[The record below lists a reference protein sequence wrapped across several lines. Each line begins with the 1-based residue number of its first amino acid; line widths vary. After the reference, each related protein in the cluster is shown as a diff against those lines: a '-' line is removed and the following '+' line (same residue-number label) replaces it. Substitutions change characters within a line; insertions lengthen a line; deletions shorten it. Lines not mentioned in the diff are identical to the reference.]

1 MKVDVN
7 NLSVAAEEILKVYAD
22 GVYNATEEGLKA
34 AEKVLIN
41 DLKATSPSKTGDYKK
56 GWKAKGKRWKLKRYV
71 GNTKTVKQKGGE
83 IPLSNILEYASKS
96 PHRGLIKRTYENAIP
111 KMEQALISEIKKEA

>member
-1 MKVDVN
+1 MAIDVN

-22 GVYNATEEGLKA
+22 GIYKATESGIAA
-34 AEKVLIN
+34 AEKVLIK
-41 DLKATSPSKTGDYKK
+41 DLKATSPRKTGEYQK

-96 PHRGLIKRTYENAIP
+96 KYKGQIKRTYQNAIP
-111 KMEQALISEIKKEA
+111 KMEQAIINEIKKEA